1 MTEFHAQLRDRA
13 REALR
18 QLAEAQA
25 TGDDYSIDVHSGA
38 LDSIART
45 AEEHDVRVPE
55 LEAFRGSHAA

>member
-18 QLAEAQA
+18 QLAEAKA
-25 TGDDYSIDVHSGA
+25 TGDDYSIDVHSGE

-55 LEAFRGSHAA
+55 LETFRGSHAA